1 MQQSNFYKDTDIYK
15 LTFRMVALIVLT
27 IVLSRVTRGYIM
39 PVLALLGVC
48 LAFANNLG
56 WALAFFV
63 MMPFLAVLNPG
74 IIGARSSLWGL
85 SVRFAPLLI
94 GLILAMRGASRQG
107 RHKLPFLGIV
117 PFIMAANNYQSG
129 IVFRRVAGIIACNL
143 DIWFDDMDDD

>member
-74 IIGARSSLWGL
+74 II
-85 SVRFAPLLI
+85 
-94 GLILAMRGASRQG
+94 
-107 RHKLPFLGIV
+107 
-117 PFIMAANNYQSG
+117 
-129 IVFRRVAGIIACNL
+129 VA
-143 DIWFDDMDDD
+143 